1 MTAICPQCNHTNDGK
16 RYFCGK
22 CGTFLDR
29 KVFVT
34 NVYEGYERKLKR
46 IIENMTHIPHENI
59 SWDKV
64 IDEYV
69 SRIERCRVL
78 FDVPEIGAKNSS
90 LLQKIDDFLE
100 ICYNPEFQIAF
111 VGTIKTGKSTLIN
124 ALLGHN
130 YASMAVTPETA
141 ALTRFKSSR
150 KDYIKVS
157 FYKKDEW
164 KKLWASR
171 TSAADAFMREYN
183 ALGAES
189 HKDKWVGYEEIYAEI
204 PNSEIE
210 QELKQWS
217 SSQCPEHY
225 FVREIE
231 VGISTLP
238 DILPEKVVF
247 VDTPGLSDPVAYRS
261 EITKEYIRKANAVFV
276 CVDAQKLQQ
285 PEIATISSVFSFS
298 SHNKN
303 KVHIIATHLDKL
315 NNPNEDWQAQ
325 YAYLQAQLI
334 GKAFFDDPQ
343 MAARNIMPSAA
354 YIYNICRDKEMFS
367 MNESLSLLQFGASFG
382 LISPQSEEDM
392 FAAMRTISDSRDKL
406 MELSNISRIR
416 RVIVDEFAGNY
427 KTLLHDDIMAK
438 YKELVFALVRFVSEE
453 EKSAADLIETAN
465 ADISKVKQK
474 VEEHRR
480 NYDTVSRSREQ
491 LAAALRTVEKKTQDR
506 LAKILSQLEKVR

>member
-1 MTAICPQCNHTNDGK
+1 MTAICPQCNHENDGK
-16 RYFCGK
+16 RYFCEK

-34 NVYEGYERKLKR
+34 KVYEGYERKLKR
-46 IIENMTHIPHENI
+46 IIENMTNVPHEKI

-69 SRIERCRVL
+69 SRIQRCRVL
-78 FDVPEIGAKNSS
+78 FDVPEMGANNAT

-141 ALTRFKSSR
+141 ALTRFKRSKS
-150 KDYIKVS
+150 DYIKVS
-157 FYKKDEW
+157 FYTKSEW
-164 KKLWASR
+164 EKLWASR

-183 ALGAES
+183 ALGAEH
-189 HKDKWVGYEEIYAEI
+189 HKDKWVGHEEIYDEI

-210 QELKQWS
+210 QALKQWS
-217 SSQCPEHY
+217 SSQYPEHY

-238 DILPEKVVF
+238 DTLPEQVVF

-276 CVDAQKLQQ
+276 CVDAQKLQK
-285 PEIATISSVFSFS
+285 PEIETISSVFSFS

-303 KVHIIATHLDKL
+303 KVHIVATHLDKL
-315 NNPNEDWQAQ
+315 NNPNEEWQSQ
-325 YAYLQAQLI
+325 YAWMQAQLI
-334 GKAFFDDPQ
+334 GKAFFDDPK
-343 MAARNIMPSAA
+343 MAAKNIMPSAA

-367 MNESLSLLQFGASFG
+367 MNEAMSLMQFGMSFG
-382 LISPQSEEDM
+382 LISPKSEEEM
-392 FAAMRTISDSRDKL
+392 FAAMRTISASRDKL
-406 MELSNISRIR
+406 MELSNISRIM

-427 KTLLHDDIMAK
+427 TKLLHDDIMAK
-438 YKELVFALVRFVSEE
+438 YNELVFALVRYVSEE
-453 EKSAADLIETAN
+453 EKSASDLIETAN
-465 ADISKVKQK
+465 ADISRVKQK
-474 VEEHRR
+474 VEEQRK

-491 LAAALRTVEKKTQDR
+491 LAAALKTVEKKTQDR
-506 LAKILSQLEKVR
+506 LARILSRLENVR

>member
-1 MTAICPQCNHTNDGK
+1 MTAICPQCNHKNDGK
-16 RYFCGK
+16 RYFCEK

-34 NVYEGYERKLKR
+34 KVYEGYERKLKR
-46 IIENMTHIPHENI
+46 IIENMTNVPHEKI

-69 SRIERCRVL
+69 SRIQRCRVL
-78 FDVPEIGAKNSS
+78 FDVPEMGANNAT

-141 ALTRFKSSR
+141 ALTRFKRSKS
-150 KDYIKVS
+150 DYIKVS
-157 FYKKDEW
+157 FYTKSEW
-164 KKLWASR
+164 EKLWASR

-183 ALGAES
+183 ALGAEH
-189 HKDKWVGYEEIYAEI
+189 HKDKWVGHEEIYDEI

-210 QELKQWS
+210 QALKQWS
-217 SSQCPEHY
+217 SSQYPEHY

-238 DILPEKVVF
+238 DTLPEQVVF

-276 CVDAQKLQQ
+276 CVDAQKLQK
-285 PEIATISSVFSFS
+285 PEIETISSVFSFS

-303 KVHIIATHLDKL
+303 KVHIVATHLDKL
-315 NNPNEDWQAQ
+315 NNPNEEWQSQ
-325 YAYLQAQLI
+325 YAWMQAQLI
-334 GKAFFDDPQ
+334 GKAFFDDPK
-343 MAARNIMPSAA
+343 MAAKNIMPSAA

-367 MNESLSLLQFGASFG
+367 MNEAMSLMQFGMSFG
-382 LISPQSEEDM
+382 LISPKSEEEM
-392 FAAMRTISDSRDKL
+392 FAAMRTISASRDKL
-406 MELSNISRIR
+406 MELSNISRIM

-427 KTLLHDDIMAK
+427 TKLLHDDIMAK
-438 YKELVFALVRFVSEE
+438 YNELVFALVRYVSEE
-453 EKSAADLIETAN
+453 EKSASDLIETAN
-465 ADISKVKQK
+465 ADISRVKQK
-474 VEEHRR
+474 VEEQRK

-491 LAAALRTVEKKTQDR
+491 LAAALKTVEKKTQDR
-506 LAKILSQLEKVR
+506 LARILSRLENVR

>member
-1 MTAICPQCNHTNDGK
+1 M
-16 RYFCGK
+16 
-22 CGTFLDR
+22 
-29 KVFVT
+29 
-34 NVYEGYERKLKR
+34 
-46 IIENMTHIPHENI
+46 
-59 SWDKV
+59 
-64 IDEYV
+64 
-69 SRIERCRVL
+69 
-78 FDVPEIGAKNSS
+78 
-90 LLQKIDDFLE
+90 
-100 ICYNPEFQIAF
+100 
-111 VGTIKTGKSTLIN
+111 
-124 ALLGHN
+124 
-130 YASMAVTPETA
+130 
-141 ALTRFKSSR
+141 
-150 KDYIKVS
+150 
-157 FYKKDEW
+157 
-164 KKLWASR
+164 
-171 TSAADAFMREYN
+171 
-183 ALGAES
+183 
-189 HKDKWVGYEEIYAEI
+189 
-204 PNSEIE
+204 
-210 QELKQWS
+210 
-217 SSQCPEHY
+217 
-225 FVREIE
+225 REIE

>member
-16 RYFCGK
+16 RYFCEK

-29 KVFVT
+29 KIFVT

-46 IIENMTHIPHENI
+46 IIENMTNVPHEKI
-59 SWDKV
+59 SWDRI

-78 FDVPEIGAKNSS
+78 FDTPEIGAKNAG

-100 ICYNPEFQIAF
+100 LCYNPEFQIAF

-150 KDYIKVS
+150 RDYIKVS
-157 FYKKDEW
+157 FYTKDEW
-164 KKLWASR
+164 EKLWASR

-189 HKDKWVGYEEIYAEI
+189 QKGKWVGHEEIYAEI
-204 PNSEIE
+204 QNSEIE

-217 SSQCPEHY
+217 SSKCPEHY

-238 DILPEKVVF
+238 DILPEQVVF
-247 VDTPGLSDPVAYRS
+247 VDTPGLHDPVAYRS
-261 EITKEYIRKANAVFV
+261 EITMDYIRRANAVFV
-276 CVDAQKLQQ
+276 CVDAQKLQKQ
-285 PEIATISSVFSFS
+285 EIETISTVFSLS

-315 NNPNEDWQAQ
+315 NNPNEEWQSQ
-325 YAYLQAQLI
+325 YAWMQEQLI
-334 GKAFFDDPQ
+334 GKAFFDEPE

-354 YIYNICRDKEMFS
+354 YIYNICRDKEMFTF
-367 MNESLSLLQFGASFG
+367 NEALSLMQFGTSFG
-382 LISPQSEEDM
+382 LISPQSEEEM
-392 FAAMRTISDSRDKL
+392 GAAMRAVADSREKL

-438 YKELVFALVRFVSEE
+438 YKELITALVTYVTQE

-491 LAAALRTVEKKTQDR
+491 LAAALKAVEKKTQDR
-506 LAKILSQLEKVR
+506 LAKILSRLENVR